1 MNEFQVKE
9 IPLELIDDFPDHP
22 FKVRD
27 DTSMCQLVESVMEH
41 GVLVPAIVRPKEN
54 GRYEMISGHRR
65 KRASELADINAM
77 SCMVCEFDDDTATI
91 VMVDSNLHR
100 PDLLPSEKAFA
111 YLKKYDAMKHQGKST
126 STPLVSKLRSNELL
140 AEQVGESREQIR
152 RYIRLT
158 NLVPELLQFV
168 DEGKM
173 KMRPAVEVSYLD
185 EDCQRDLVEYVD
197 FYDVTPS
204 HAQAIRMRRLFEDG
218 KLDNET
224 LEQIMSED
232 KPNQKEHISIPVDR
246 IRSKLPKTPSKRIDF
261 IVNAIDHYSKYL
273 ERKNNKDAR

>member
-1 MNEFQVKE
+1 MNEFQVKD

-27 DTSMCQLVESVMEH
+27 DTSMCQLVESVMER

-65 KRASELADINAM
+65 KRACELADIEKLN
-77 SCMVCEFDDDTATI
+77 CMVFEVDDDTATI
-91 VMVDSNLHR
+91 MMVDSNLYR

-111 YLKKYDAMKHQGKST
+111 YFKKYEAMKHQGKTT
-126 STPLVSKLRSNELL
+126 SAPVEQKLNSLEIMSID
-140 AEQVGESREQIR
+140 VGESRAQIQ

-168 DEGKM
+168 DEGRM
-173 KMRPAVEVSYLD
+173 KMRPAVEISYLD

-204 HAQAIRMRRLFEDG
+204 HAQAIRMRKLFDDG
-218 KLDNET
+218 KLDNKT
-224 LEQIMSED
+224 LERIMSED

-273 ERKNNKDAR
+273 ERQKSKDAR

>member
-41 GVLVPAIVRPKEN
+41 GILVPAIVRPKED

-111 YLKKYDAMKHQGKST
+111 YFKKYEAMKHQGKACS
-126 STPLVSKLRSNELL
+126 PVGEKLKSIEIL
-140 AEQVGESREQIR
+140 AEQSEDSARQIQ

-173 KMRPAVEVSYLD
+173 KMRPAVEISYLD

-204 HAQAIRMRRLFEDG
+204 HAQSIRMRRLFEDG

-224 LEQIMSED
+224 LEKIMSED

-261 IVNAIDHYSKYL
+261 IVNAIDYYSKYL
-273 ERKNNKDAR
+273 QRMMSRNER